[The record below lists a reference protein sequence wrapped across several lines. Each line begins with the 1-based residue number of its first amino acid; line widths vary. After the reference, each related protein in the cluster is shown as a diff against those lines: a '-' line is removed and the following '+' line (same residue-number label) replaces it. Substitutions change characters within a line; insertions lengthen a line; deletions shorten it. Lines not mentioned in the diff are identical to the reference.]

1 MRGFMAGLRL
11 TVAALA
17 VLTLVRDPAIAAPAA
32 PPATPAPAAVTPAT
46 TAVKAATPAAPAPQ
60 AERRVALVIGNGAYR
75 AVPALANSDNDA
87 RLMASTLHDLGFTLI
102 GGGPVLDADKTTM
115 ENSIRDF
122 GRALKGGAI
131 GLFYYSGHGI
141 QANGENYLVPVSASI
156 SEEADIKYEL
166 VDIGYVLDEMA
177 QAGNRLNIIMLDA
190 CRNNPLGNG
199 TRALSGGLGQMTAPA
214 GTVISYATQPN
225 NVALDGLGKD
235 SPYTTAL
242 ASALRKPGLD
252 LFATFNEVGLE
263 VKEATKGRQQP
274 WLSVSPIEGQ
284 FYFAGRGNAPAVQT
298 ADADATFWDEV
309 KQSTRAIDLNEYL
322 TRFPNGRFTVE
333 AQHRLTAD
341 CEAATQSGQG
351 ARRHDLPLDRIDTDQ
366 AITAC
371 RAAPATPHVDY
382 LLGRALEAAARLP
395 EAYKAYTAAAEGG
408 VPEAEAALA
417 AAYDSG
423 KGLPRDPA
431 QAVHWYGKAAERGY
445 GPAQTRLGDLYAQG
459 QDGLA
464 QSDAEARGWYEKAA
478 RQDEAAA
485 QLALARLYEQGRGVA
500 KDPVAAVRWYRA
512 AAQHG
517 LAEAENAVG
526 YAYASGFGSP
536 VSPSQAAQWY
546 RKAAEQ
552 GYAPAQRN
560 LGWCYQYGQG
570 VAADLTAAAHW
581 YEKAADQGDARAKAY
596 LSSLGTTP

>member
-11 TVAALA
+11 TTAALA
-17 VLTLVRDPAIAAPAA
+17 ALILVRAPAGAAPPAAAPAPAKAAPAA
-32 PPATPAPAAVTPAT
+32 QAA
-46 TAVKAATPAAPAPQ
+46 APQ
-60 AERRVALVIGNGAYR
+60 AAPQQGERRVALVIGNGAYR

-87 RLMASTLHDLGFTLI
+87 RLMAATLRDLGFTLI
-102 GGGPVLDADKTTM
+102 GGGPVLDADKTAM

-122 GRALKGGAI
+122 GRALKAGAI

-166 VDIGYVLDEMA
+166 VDIAYVLDEMA

-199 TRALSGGLGQMTAPA
+199 TRALSGGLGQMAAPA

-263 VKEATKGRQQP
+263 VKEATHGRQQP

-284 FYFAGRGNAPAVQT
+284 FYFAGRGSAAPPQS
-298 ADADATFWDEV
+298 ADADAAFWNEV
-309 KQSTRAIDLNEYL
+309 KQSTRAIDLNEYI

-351 ARRHDLPLDRIDTDQ
+351 AQRRDLPLERIDTDQ

-382 LLGRALEAAARLP
+382 LLGRALEAATRLP
-395 EAYKAYTAAAEGG
+395 EAYKAYATAAESGL
-408 VPEAEAALA
+408 PEAETALA

-423 KGLPRDPA
+423 KGLPRDA
-431 QAVHWYGKAAERGY
+431 AKAVHWYGKAADRGFA
-445 GPAQTRLGDLYAQG
+445 PAQTRLGDLYAQG
-459 QDGLA
+459 QDGLEQNDA
-464 QSDAEARGWYEKAA
+464 QARAWYEKAA

-500 KDPVAAVRWYRA
+500 KDPATAVRWYRA

-517 LAEAENAVG
+517 LAEAENALG

-552 GYAPAQRN
+552 GYAPAERN

-570 VAADLTAAAHW
+570 VAADLTAAARW